1 MKLFCFTG
9 CFNLDPNRV
18 LDIILE
24 SFESR
29 PERWQLFIPLLRA
42 YMPNGS
48 IICEVLGYKFRYF
61 SDTKT
66 PRSLF
71 HVCSLLLKY
80 AVIDLNDIYVWV
92 RTNKK
97 KQQSLVLLLMDCVSA
112 LQLTPTDGTIIR
124 EWEQDL
130 ADAKEFVRKLN
141 IIVTNKD
148 KEPTE
153 PEPEKEYSLV
163 SYFYYCLEVTY

>member
-1 MKLFCFTG
+1 MDIWFVG

-61 SDTKT
+61 ADSKT

-80 AVIDLNDIYVWV
+80 GVIDLNDIYVWV
-92 RTNKK
+92 SGEYNF
-97 KQQSLVLLLMDCVSA
+97 LLL
-112 LQLTPTDGTIIR
+112 
-124 EWEQDL
+124 
-130 ADAKEFVRKLN
+130 
-141 IIVTNKD
+141 
-148 KEPTE
+148 
-153 PEPEKEYSLV
+153 
-163 SYFYYCLEVTY
+163 

>member
-1 MKLFCFTG
+1 MEGLLRHLFIEG

-48 IICEVLGYKFRYF
+48 IICEVLGYKFRHF
-61 SDTKT
+61 SDGKT

-80 AVIDLNDIYVWV
+80 GVIDLNDIYIWV
-92 RTNKK
+92 I
-97 KQQSLVLLLMDCVSA
+97 LVYSNFIFLYKENNSCV
-112 LQLTPTDGTIIR
+112 
-124 EWEQDL
+124 
-130 ADAKEFVRKLN
+130 F
-141 IIVTNKD
+141 
-148 KEPTE
+148 
-153 PEPEKEYSLV
+153 
-163 SYFYYCLEVTY
+163 

>member
-1 MKLFCFTG
+1 MVQFVFIISKFVLTTVISLG

-24 SFESR
+24 SFETR

-48 IICEVLGYKFRYF
+48 IICEVLGYKFRHF
-61 SDTKT
+61 ADIRT

-92 RTNKK
+92 CIYN
-97 KQQSLVLLLMDCVSA
+97 
-112 LQLTPTDGTIIR
+112 
-124 EWEQDL
+124 
-130 ADAKEFVRKLN
+130 
-141 IIVTNKD
+141 
-148 KEPTE
+148 
-153 PEPEKEYSLV
+153 
-163 SYFYYCLEVTY
+163 YFFIG

>member
-1 MKLFCFTG
+1 MDIWFVG

-61 SDTKT
+61 ADSKT

-80 AVIDLNDIYVWV
+80 GVIDLNDIYVWV
-92 RTNKK
+92 SGEYNFYCCKFFSK
-97 KQQSLVLLLMDCVSA
+97 HSFSF
-112 LQLTPTDGTIIR
+112 III
-124 EWEQDL
+124 
-130 ADAKEFVRKLN
+130 ADS
-141 IIVTNKD
+141 D
-148 KEPTE
+148 
-153 PEPEKEYSLV
+153 
-163 SYFYYCLEVTY
+163 